1 MMKHIAKLIVAG
13 LLAGAMV
20 VPAHA
25 TLIGD
30 TYNLDI
36 TLTGD
41 YEFLGG
47 GLDVDAMSA
56 VADPKLHRNRA
67 D

>member
-1 MMKHIAKLIVAG
+1 MQYNEVMKDPRTAAEKV
-13 LLAGAMV
+13 
-20 VPAHA
+20 
-25 TLIGD
+25 
-30 TYNLDI
+30 N
-36 TLTGD
+36 
-41 YEFLGG
+41 EFLGG